1 MNPLLPLTK
10 GSNCMPSQKEGPIWG
25 HNVVKT
31 ALCKQVSKSVSLLAQ
46 GHKICSS
53 LWITLIVLWETQ
65 SQSSLLPTSEG
76 CFQARKEVVL
86 KPWSITDVNLPE
98 VTYHSTGTGHFSL
111 KPSFFLTPENLTF
124 SHFFK
129 IHWKKIQWKRI
140 YDLQTM
146 KCLFHYHHCWF
157 FAHQSY
163 QYFLTSFWKLTI
175 APVMRVVEIHV
186 NHQLHFF
193 NWKINSIFKVRE
205 DSSIMNFKHEMA
217 FG

>member
-1 MNPLLPLTK
+1 MNPLLSLTK

-31 ALCKQVSKSVSLLAQ
+31 VLCKQVSKSVSLLAQ

-111 KPSFFLTPENLTF
+111 KPSFFSHSWESDIQSLLKNSLEKDTVEENLWSPDNEMPFSLPSLLIFRTPVLPVF
-124 SHFFK
+124 SHVLLKTYNCSSNEGCWTTCKSPIKFF
-129 IHWKKIQWKRI
+129 
-140 YDLQTM
+140 
-146 KCLFHYHHCWF
+146 
-157 FAHQSY
+157 
-163 QYFLTSFWKLTI
+163 
-175 APVMRVVEIHV
+175 
-186 NHQLHFF
+186 
-193 NWKINSIFKVRE
+193 
-205 DSSIMNFKHEMA
+205 
-217 FG
+217 